1 MKQKMILLCFFMVQ
15 SFFVCGAQMP
25 QHQRVG
31 TLYNQNGSP
40 QVPSMYEQLT
50 QAFMQNNEDRVTTIL
65 EQTDLRP
72 QYEIYLREMLYLG
85 LQNRNVSLIKRI
97 LLNSHYQD
105 IVGYSNIEYFGTLPV
120 FYSSRMVKEAFRI
133 GYHDVIHEIVRSKNY
148 SARDL
153 GKELLKAIYAND
165 IMLARAFLS
174 LHQRIDGSLLGIAFK
189 QVVTEDN
196 DMLVKSFL
204 EDKVFAS
211 LSLYDFAPC
220 FTVQESKQCNQVSYD
235 LLTKLIVILKERLA
249 NVDKPQQIYGDFFSY
264 AGSMIAVAIDCDVVE
279 VVTLCMQ
286 LYDLGVVQASALS
299 KHAIQIFNLLL
310 QHHKLEFVKKL
321 IRYPFFEQVIHDA
334 LLYIIINNFFDKDQQ
349 ILSQLLDSKHI
360 SQINTEQALKV
371 LESTVY
377 TQDKNLF
384 PFVINHPNIK
394 ENPSWKISFTNMEN
408 AYKKQL
414 NKNKKVNAVP
424 LVAQLENVT

>member
-1 MKQKMILLCFFMVQ
+1 
-15 SFFVCGAQMP
+15 
-25 QHQRVG
+25 
-31 TLYNQNGSP
+31 
-40 QVPSMYEQLT
+40 
-50 QAFMQNNEDRVTTIL
+50 
-65 EQTDLRP
+65 LRP
-72 QYEIYLREMLYLG
+72 QYETFLRNMLFTSV
-85 LQNRNVSLIKRI
+85 QNLDMSMIRRI
-97 LLNSHYQD
+97 LLSPHYQD
-105 IVGYSNIEYFGTLPV
+105 ILGYMSNIEHFGNLPV
-120 FYSSRMVKEAFRI
+120 FYSSRMVREAFRI
-133 GYHDVIHEIVRSKNY
+133 GYHDVIHEIVRVKGY
-148 SARDL
+148 SERDL

-174 LHQRIDGSLLGIAFK
+174 LHQRIDGVLLGIAFK

-196 DMLVKSFL
+196 NMLVKSFL

-211 LSLYDFAPC
+211 LFLYDFAPC
-220 FTVQESKQCNQVSYD
+220 FVVQASKQCNQVSYD

-264 AGSMIAVAIDCDVVE
+264 AGSMVAVAIDCDVVE
-279 VVTLCMQ
+279 VVTLCIQ
-286 LYDLGVVQASALS
+286 LYELGVIQASALS

-310 QHHKLEFVKKL
+310 QHQKLEFVKKL
-321 IRYPFFEQVIHDA
+321 ITFPFFEQVMHDA
-334 LLYIIINNFFDKDQQ
+334 LLYIVINNFFDKNQQ
-349 ILSQLLDSKHI
+349 VLSQLLESKHI
-360 SQINTEQALKV
+360 SQINTEQALQV

-394 ENPSWKISFTNMEN
+394 ENPSWKISFTKMEN

-414 NKNKKVNAVP
+414 NRNKKVNAVP